1 MRKHSNSELDLK
13 LHENGYSGELGTIR
27 VGSERAN
34 NNERIHL
41 DIIKTDRS

>member
-13 LHENGYSGELGTIR
+13 SNENGYSGELGTIR
-27 VGSERAN
+27 GDSERAN
-34 NNERIHL
+34 RNEKIHL